1 MPVRLLLTYWDI
13 NKMSENEKEK
23 KSDELQEAG
32 QQGIIFN
39 ESDLSATSCD
49 LQFIF

>member
-1 MPVRLLLTYWDI
+1 
-13 NKMSENEKEK
+13 MSENEKEK
-23 KSDELQEAG
+23 KSDELHESG

-49 LQFIF
+49 LQFMFYCMGFFEEACV